1 MNSEPPEHPRR
12 EPIQGMTTHLIAG
25 LGAALG
31 FGLVTYW
38 RSGEIGLTLIMAL
51 LAFIVGF
58 LASRWSRAN
67 RR

>member
-1 MNSEPPEHPRR
+1 MNSETPEQPHN
-12 EPIQGMTTHLIAG
+12 EPFQGTTSHLIAG

-31 FGLVTYW
+31 FGLVTWW
-38 RSGEIGLTLIMAL
+38 RSGEIILTLLMAV

-58 LASRWSRAN
+58 VASRWSRAN